1 MKDACARQWKIYHIM
16 NWTNLCVTKKGNKE
30 EKKTG
35 FDKGM
40 EKGRFYHFEIVPTRL
55 C

>member
-1 MKDACARQWKIYHIM
+1 MRVRDNERHNHIK
-16 NWTNLCVTKKGNKE
+16 NKTNLYVTKKGNK

-40 EKGRFYHFEIVPTRL
+40 EKGRFYHFEIVPTWL